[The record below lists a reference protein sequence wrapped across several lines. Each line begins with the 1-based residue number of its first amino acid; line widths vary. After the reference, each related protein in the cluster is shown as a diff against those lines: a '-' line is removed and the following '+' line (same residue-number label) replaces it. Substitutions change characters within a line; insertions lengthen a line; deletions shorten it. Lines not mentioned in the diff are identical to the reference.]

1 MKKLTHAAVASALT
15 LTCTLLGAT
24 TAQAA
29 ETETPNGQL
38 VQAQQDEA
46 DTTVTTSL
54 EDTVDDVVRRAL
66 EVTPGGHATSDHSA
80 YWPEL
85 GMTLTSAAVGAAAR
99 AVGSCG
105 TGSVCAYS
113 GSSLSGSKLSW
124 SSCGSHPTSALASVR
139 SIANG
144 RASGTLQARN
154 GSTVRASAAAGT
166 QKNVSG
172 TVTNIYC

>member
-1 MKKLTHAAVASALT
+1 MSKLTHVAVAIAST
-15 LTCTLLGAT
+15 LACTFLGAT

-29 ETETPNGQL
+29 EADTPNARL
-38 VQAQQDEA
+38 VQAQPHGA
-46 DTTVTTSL
+46 DATVTDSD

-66 EVTPGGHATSDHSA
+66 EVTPGGHATGDHSA

-85 GMTLTSAAVGAAAR
+85 GMTLTSAAAGSAAR

-124 SSCGSHPTSALASVR
+124 KSCGSHSTSALASVR

-144 RASGTLQARN
+144 RASGTLHARN
-154 GSTVRASAAAGT
+154 GSTVRASAAPGT